1 MKKLTFSE
9 FDKYT
14 YTDNEYFIKEIH
26 DWKFAELQDYHGNR
40 IKEVVISEKTKYYRK
55 KTKSE
60 FYNKVAYNHKGENKM
75 TKLFIL
81 KTSEKLEVFP
91 YLEKA
96 ISKGNDKRN
105 QGFAECKVYA
115 YNTNDL
121 QNAYK
126 VYECLSETEEED
138 LTQQIINNV
147 IDDFYQGLNNDLLS
161 KFEETAYF
169 DLGYEDSMIE
179 DIKERILEQLQEDK
193 LV

>member
-1 MKKLTFSE
+1 
-9 FDKYT
+9 
-14 YTDNEYFIKEIH
+14 
-26 DWKFAELQDYHGNR
+26 
-40 IKEVVISEKTKYYRK
+40 
-55 KTKSE
+55 
-60 FYNKVAYNHKGENKM
+60 M
-75 TKLFIL
+75 TNKLFIL

-147 IDDFYQGLNNDLLS
+147 TDDFYQGLNTNFLS

>member
-1 MKKLTFSE
+1 
-9 FDKYT
+9 
-14 YTDNEYFIKEIH
+14 
-26 DWKFAELQDYHGNR
+26 
-40 IKEVVISEKTKYYRK
+40 
-55 KTKSE
+55 
-60 FYNKVAYNHKGENKM
+60 M

-81 KTSEKLEVFP
+81 KTSENLEVFTD
-91 YLEKA
+91 LGQA
-96 ISKGNDKRN
+96 ISNGNDKRN
-105 QGFAECKVYA
+105 QGYAECKVYA

-147 IDDFYQGLNNDLLS
+147 TDDLYQGLNTNFLS

-179 DIKERILEQLQEDK
+179 DIQERILVQLQGDK
-193 LV
+193 LI